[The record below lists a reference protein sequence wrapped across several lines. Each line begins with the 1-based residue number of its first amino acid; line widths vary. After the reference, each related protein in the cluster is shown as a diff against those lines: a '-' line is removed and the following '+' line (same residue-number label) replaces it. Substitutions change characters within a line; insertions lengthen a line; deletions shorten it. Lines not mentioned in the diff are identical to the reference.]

1 VFAIDGTRPSTRR
14 EEGHEAALREMTADR
29 GFSEPS
35 FFFRRLIMLT
45 LPFLLTSCIGFMSPG
60 VRIKD
65 EKVCFAP
72 SEDDSRWF
80 RGHIMFYGYDLY
92 TLEGGQKKPVWGYCL
107 KEGMSARGD
116 ACFPYG
122 ELPEGVS
129 RAAVRD
135 DCLPAEDAPP
145 LQANTPYVVEVF
157 GTEKT
162 RWYYYN
168 SWPAQF
174 CLKEDAGAWFIQ
186 RLSNREDANHC
197 PEEDTK

>member
-1 VFAIDGTRPSTRR
+1 
-14 EEGHEAALREMTADR
+14 
-29 GFSEPS
+29 
-35 FFFRRLIMLT
+35 
-45 LPFLLTSCIGFMSPG
+45 MSAG

-80 RGHIMFYGYDLY
+80 RGHIMFHGYALY
-92 TLEGGQKKPVWGYCL
+92 RLEGEREKPIWGYCL
-107 KEGMSARGD
+107 KEGMSVRGD

-135 DCLPAEDAPP
+135 DCSSAEEAPP
-145 LQANTPYVVEVF
+145 LQANTLYAVEVF
-157 GTEKT
+157 GSEKT

-168 SWPAQF
+168 SWPARF
-174 CLKEDAGAWFIQ
+174 CLKEDTGALSIQ
-186 RLSNREDANHC
+186 RLPDRDDADHC
-197 PEEDTK
+197 PEEGAQTPAR